1 MHPTPADKI
10 IADPR
15 WAQLVARAAGNFVYG
30 VSTTGIYC
38 RPSCPSRLAKP
49 EHVRFYDNAD
59 AAEAAGFRAC
69 LRCHP
74 RAQSVSEQQTEL
86 VTRACRLLEQ
96 AEEAPD
102 LASLAAEMG
111 FSKHHFQRI
120 FKQITGLTPKAYA
133 QGLRAGRLRAALA
146 EQQPVTQ
153 AIYAAG
159 YQSQSR
165 FYEESRQLLGMSA
178 SQYRAGGERVR
189 IQFAVGQCSLGAILV
204 ARSERGLCAILLGDE
219 PEGLVADLE
228 TRFPK
233 AELIGGDKDFEQWMA
248 QVVGF
253 VEAPRLGLA
262 LPLDIRGTA
271 FQQRVWQALTEIP
284 PGTTASYTD
293 IALRLGSPK
302 AVRAVAGACAANALA
317 VAIPCHR
324 VVRSDGALSG
334 YRWGVERKRQLLAR
348 ERGQADEV

>member
-1 MHPTPADKI
+1 MSTHSADKI
-10 IADPR
+10 TADPR
-15 WAQLVARAAGNFVYG
+15 WKTLLARAEGDFVYG

-38 RPSCPSRLAKP
+38 RPTCPSRLAKP
-49 EHVRFYDNAD
+49 HHVSFYDNAD
-59 AAEAAGFRAC
+59 AAEAAGFRPC

-74 RAQSVSEQQTEL
+74 RTQGLPELHTEL
-86 VTRACRLLEQ
+86 VTRACRLLED

-102 LASLAAEMG
+102 LASLAAEIG
-111 FSKHHFQRI
+111 LSKHHFQRI
-120 FKQITGLTPKAYA
+120 FKQVTGLTPKAYA
-133 QGLRAGRLRAALA
+133 RGLRAQRLRAALV

-165 FYEESRQLLGMSA
+165 FYEESQQLLGMSA
-178 SQYRAGGERVR
+178 SQYRAGGERAR

-204 ARSERGLCAILLGDE
+204 ARSERGLCAILLDDE
-219 PEGLVADLE
+219 PETLVKDLQA
-228 TRFPK
+228 RFPK
-233 AELIGGDKDFEQWMA
+233 AELIGGDKDFEQWVA
-248 QVVGF
+248 QVTGF

-271 FQQRVWQALTEIP
+271 FQQRVWQALTDIP
-284 PGTTASYTD
+284 PGSTASYAD
-293 IALRLGSPK
+293 IAERLGNPK

-324 VVRSDGALSG
+324 VVRSDGGLSG
-334 YRWGVERKRQLLAR
+334 YRWGVERKRRLLER
-348 ERGQADEV
+348 ERVQLVEA

>member
-1 MHPTPADKI
+1 MPTPSVDDI
-10 IADPR
+10 TADPR
-15 WAQLVARAAGNFVYG
+15 WLQLKARTGGDFVYG

-38 RPSCPSRLAKP
+38 RPQCPSRLAKP
-49 EHVRFYDNAD
+49 ENLRFYDDPD
-59 AAEAAGFRAC
+59 AAEAAGFRPC

-74 RAQSVSEQQTEL
+74 RAQSLADTHAKL
-86 VTRACRLLEQ
+86 VTHACRLLEQ

-102 LASLAAEMG
+102 LASLAAKAG
-111 FSKHHFQRI
+111 LSKHHFQRV

-133 QGLRAGRLRAALA
+133 QGLRAQRLRAALA

-153 AIYAAG
+153 AIYASG

-165 FYEESRQLLGMSA
+165 FYEESTQILGMHA
-178 SQYRAGGERVR
+178 SQYRAGGERAR
-189 IQFAVGQCSLGAILV
+189 IQFAIGDCSLGAILV

-219 PEGLVADLE
+219 PAQLLEDLQA
-228 TRFPK
+228 RFPK
-233 AELIGGDKDFEQWMA
+233 ADFVGGEADFEQWVA
-248 QVVGF
+248 QVIGL
-253 VEAPRLGLA
+253 VEAPRIGLA

-284 PGTTASYTD
+284 PGTTASYAE
-293 IALRLGSPK
+293 IAERLGNPN

-324 VVRSDGALSG
+324 VVRSDGGLSG
-334 YRWGVERKRQLLAR
+334 YRWGVERKRDLLER
-348 ERGQADEV
+348 ERTQV